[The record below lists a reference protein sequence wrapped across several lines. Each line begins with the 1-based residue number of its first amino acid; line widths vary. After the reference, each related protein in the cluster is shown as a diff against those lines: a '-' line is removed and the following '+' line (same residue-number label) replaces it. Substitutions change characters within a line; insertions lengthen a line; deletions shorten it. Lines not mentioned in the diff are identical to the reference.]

1 MREFPTVYVV
11 IQHVFGWDSDV
22 MFSSASAVAGFYH
35 LEEAEEYIKNRV
47 TDKSFNDYTIDKIQ
61 VK

>member
-11 IQHVFGWDSDV
+11 IRHSFHWEDETMVTTST
-22 MFSSASAVAGFYH
+22 AVAGFYH
-35 LEEAEEYIKNRV
+35 LSEAENFVKNSYQH
-47 TDKSFNDYTIDKIQ
+47 DDYTIDKIQ